1 MTVRLYRSTDVGA
14 PQLST
19 TNDGSMLSI
28 LRACLVEGYGSGAE
42 TRTPVGWTMPFSD
55 LPNKKAVFQSV
66 NGECIRID
74 DSIDYRWASAVGF
87 KSMTSLDIGVEQ
99 YPSGDQI
106 GSGYH
111 SRVYKR
117 YNTSAISGGWFV
129 VAGDDFFYFINI
141 YNSSSPTYPAGFFFG
156 KYECI
161 NPSFTENYLLTQN
174 IPLITD
180 TSATNSY
187 KSFYSSGTRIAR
199 RNYQNSEGSPTYLE
213 YKFDN
218 SNYVNPNPFT
228 GSLELEKVRLTGGS
242 PYVEYGSM
250 IGMYRIKGS
259 DNKGYRGGET
269 FTDGTYN
276 YIVAAY
282 TSDAYAIR
290 YDVAS
295 G

>member
-1 MTVRLYRSTDVGA
+1 MTVRLYKSTDVGA
-14 PQLST
+14 PELRT

-42 TRTPVGWTMPFSD
+42 ARTPVGWTMPFSD
-55 LPNKKAVFQSV
+55 LPNKKAVLQSV
-66 NGECIRID
+66 SGECIRID
-74 DSIDYRWASAVGF
+74 DSIDYRWASATGF

-99 YPSGDQI
+99 YPTDDQI
-106 GSGYH
+106 GSGKH

-117 YNTSAISGGWFV
+117 HSTGVEYEGWYV
-129 VAGDDFFYFINI
+129 VAGDDFFYFITKH
-141 YNSSSPTYPAGFFFG
+141 NSTSPSYPSGFFFG
-156 KYECI
+156 KYECV
-161 NPSFTENYLLTQN
+161 NPSFTENYLLTQYVVST
-174 IPLITD
+174 TD
-180 TSATNSY
+180 TSVTNSY
-187 KSFYSSGTRIAR
+187 KSFYTGGTKIGR

-259 DNKGYRGGET
+259 GNKGYRGGET

-282 TSDAYAIR
+282 TSNAYAIR
-290 YDVAS
+290 YDVAN